1 LRVNGLLLVSLAIGL
16 LAVSGAACGSDDE
29 PDLEIYAGWYDL
41 TEAFEK
47 DVGVT
52 CPPPQ
57 VEITE
62 NTVQVLVDGS
72 RFEARFG
79 QRWGDLLGEIHED
92 GHFISSGNLGPDQA
106 LRFTG
111 HFEEEILISG
121 LDDIRGASCTRTFSI
136 NGTRRVDNQ

>member
-1 LRVNGLLLVSLAIGL
+1 MKVNLVVGALMIGL
-16 LAVSGAACGSDDE
+16 LAVLAAACGSKDD
-29 PDLEIYAGWYDL
+29 PGLEIYAGWYDL

-62 NTVQVLVDGS
+62 NTVRVLVDGS

-92 GHFISSGNLGPDQA
+92 GHFISSGNLGPDLA
-106 LRFTG
+106 LRFNG
-111 HFEEEILISG
+111 HFEEEILISS

-136 NGTRRVDNQ
+136 NGNRRADSQ